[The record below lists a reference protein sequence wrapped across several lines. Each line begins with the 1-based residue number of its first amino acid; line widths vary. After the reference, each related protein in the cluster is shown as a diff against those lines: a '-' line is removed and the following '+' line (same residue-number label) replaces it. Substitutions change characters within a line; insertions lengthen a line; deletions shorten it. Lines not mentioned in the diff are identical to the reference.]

1 MTTNNKAVRPEAID
15 RSTIPSDVSN
25 DNKQPQQQHQQ
36 HNSCID
42 KCCYN
47 PRSVGLDFIAKAK
60 WRFITDTELDA
71 TPAEVY
77 AIFLDDDAWNI
88 WHPEI
93 SGIHWIT
100 SDPKGVGSKRIIL
113 FGKMEVT
120 EEFLAMDTNAR
131 LTFRFNHVSKPTCMN
146 FNAMVEDFILVE
158 LPDNR
163 CRLVRTVNADPGMLY
178 CYSWFLYNNLIY
190 ENSMTIYKNTH
201 VVF

>member
-1 MTTNNKAVRPEAID
+1 MKTNEKAVRPEIID
-15 RSTIPSDVSN
+15 RSTIPAVVSR
-25 DNKQPQQQHQQ
+25 DDDIQQQQHQHQQQ
-36 HNSCID
+36 HDSCID

-77 AIFLDDDAWNI
+77 AILLDDDAWNV

-93 SGIHWIT
+93 SDIHWIT

-113 FGKMEVT
+113 FGKMQVT
-120 EEFLAMDTNAR
+120 EEFLTMDTNAR

-163 CRLVRTVNADPGMLY
+163 CRLVRTINADPGRWYVIVYIVYLFIFYFM
-178 CYSWFLYNNLIY
+178 S
-190 ENSMTIYKNTH
+190 
-201 VVF
+201 